1 MTSAAN
7 KLLSA
12 VSGLQVI
19 RTKKL
24 ERYKALASQSKS
36 LRRFRP
42 MPNIPTVY
50 ERIEQIGALL
60 DIKSVVNVEKVR
72 IGASADGG
80 YVCLND
86 LHKTVA
92 ALSIGIGGDVSWD
105 SHIADRNISVYQYD
119 HTVEAPPLP
128 HENFVFHRSRL
139 STEAGNGTETL
150 ATILAKYK
158 LTLPAT
164 VIAKIDIEG
173 DEWDVLN
180 NASIETLSMFSQLIC
195 EFHSFEQMVDDEFFQ
210 RAVQVFLKLGEVFE
224 PIHVHGNNYS
234 PLLIVGNKLFP
245 DVLEVTF
252 ANRSIYAFDKNK
264 EIFPGPL
271 DAPNNPRVEDYHLGF
286 FKY

>member
-1 MTSAAN
+1 MSPGTATSLIETFPSIN
-7 KLLSA
+7 MITLSK
-12 VSGLQVI
+12 
-19 RTKKL
+19 R
-24 ERYKALASQSKS
+24 
-36 LRRFRP
+36 RRFHMKILFSIAPGFRQKP
-42 MPNIPTVY
+42 GM
-50 ERIEQIGALL
+50 EQ
-60 DIKSVVNVEKVR
+60 
-72 IGASADGG
+72 
-80 YVCLND
+80 
-86 LHKTVA
+86 
-92 ALSIGIGGDVSWD
+92 
-105 SHIADRNISVYQYD
+105 
-119 HTVEAPPLP
+119 
-128 HENFVFHRSRL
+128 RL
-139 STEAGNGTETL
+139 L